1 MTATPTTPQKKKS
14 QGPIRFEA
22 IIPILILCVAVWA
35 YTTLFIDSHVR
46 SALEFLASRVHGA
59 QVDVGSVK
67 ISFREPSLT
76 INGLQVT
83 DKENPAQNS
92 VAIGKM
98 RFALLWD
105 ALLRA
110 KLVISESSITA
121 LAVNSP
127 RKSPGEVY
135 PVPPSKS
142 EDKPSVTAQLKSE
155 LKAEAE
161 ARTKNNV
168 LGDIASVLGGSDAAD
183 QLNEIRDQLQAEAKI
198 KELQTTLNTK
208 KSDWAKRME
217 ELPKPEAAKAILE
230 KIRATKIDTS
240 NPAAAKSQLE
250 SIKAD
255 IAKVD
260 EMVKA
265 YQGGQ
270 KTLEKDISD
279 FNNSLKEIDEATKKD
294 LEALQNRLKIP
305 SIDKDS
311 ITKSLL
317 SKLLGDK
324 LAKVTRFIDQAKA
337 YLPDRS
343 EKKTADKPEF
353 VPHPRGSGRT
363 YRFPVTTGYPLVWL
377 KKAELSSKASPEGFT
392 GDFAGQLMH
401 ITTDPNLIKLPA
413 SLDLSGNAPTQQ
425 IRDIKLK
432 FVLDYRDDK
441 GNADLDL
448 AVGSHPLPEQVFTSG
463 EDVQFAM
470 LPSQASLR
478 ATAKF
483 AGNELRARIEET
495 IKDPQFKT
503 GAKSPIVAEAL
514 ESAAKR
520 IKQLDMKIDLV
531 GSFTHQKIG
540 LDSNLGSELATGFQT
555 HLKGKLDQA
564 RTKLKSFVDGR
575 VGGEKLRLTG
585 EYSKAQSSIGDL
597 LKVKDGDFKNLQTEL
612 QKALKEKSGL
622 DSDKTKKDLE
632 KKAKDLF
639 KKIKI

>member
-1 MTATPTTPQKKKS
+1 MCA
-14 QGPIRFEA
+14 
-22 IIPILILCVAVWA
+22 AVLA
-35 YTTLFIDSHVR
+35 YSTLFLDSHLK
-46 SALEFLASRVHGA
+46 SAIELLASRVHGA
-59 QVDVGSVK
+59 QVDVAMVNL
-67 ISFREPSLT
+67 SFTDPSLT
-76 INGLQVT
+76 IHGLEVT
-83 DKENPAQNS
+83 DKDTPTQNT

-110 KLVISESSITA
+110 KLVISESSIKE
-121 LAVNSP
+121 LAINSP
-127 RKSPGEVY
+127 RKSAGEVY
-135 PVPPSKS
+135 PVRPSKS
-142 EDKPSVTAQLKSE
+142 DDKPSVTAQLQSE

-168 LGDIASVLGGSDAAD
+168 LGDIANILGGNDAAS
-183 QLNEIRDQLQAEAKI
+183 QLNEIREQLQAETKM
-198 KELQTTLNTK
+198 KELQTALNTK
-208 KSDWAKRME
+208 KSEWAKRVE
-217 ELPKPEAAKAILE
+217 ELPKPEAAKALLD

-265 YQGGQ
+265 YQSEQ
-270 KTLEKDISD
+270 KNLEKDIGE
-279 FNNSLKEIDEATKKD
+279 FNASLKEIDEAAKKD
-294 LEALQNRLKIP
+294 LETLQNRLKIP

-311 ITKSLL
+311 ITRSLL

-324 LAKVTRFIDQAKA
+324 LTKATRFIDQAKA

-343 EKKTADKPEF
+343 EKEKSGGPEF

-363 YRFPVTTGYPLVWL
+363 YKFPITTGYPLVWL

-392 GDFAGQLMH
+392 GDFSGKVMN

-413 SLDLSGNAPTQQ
+413 SLDISGDAPKQD

-432 FVLDYRDDK
+432 LVLDYRDDK
-441 GNADLDL
+441 GNADLNL
-448 AVGSHPLPEQVFTSG
+448 AIGSHPLPEQVFTSG
-463 EDVQFAM
+463 GDVEFAM
-470 LPSQASLR
+470 LPSQANLK
-478 ATAKF
+478 ATAQF
-483 AGNELRARIEET
+483 TGSELRARIEET
-495 IKDPQFKT
+495 VKDPQFKT
-503 GAKSPIVAEAL
+503 GAKSVLVAEAL
-514 ESAAKR
+514 QSAAKR

-540 LDSNLGSELATGFQT
+540 LDSNLGSELASGFQT
-555 HLKGKLDQA
+555 HLKGKVDQA

-575 VGGEKLRLTG
+575 VAGEKSRLTG
-585 EYSKAQSSIGDL
+585 EYSKAQSSINDVLKIKDSNFKDL
-597 LKVKDGDFKNLQTEL
+597 QAEL
-612 QKALKEKSGL
+612 QKALKDKGSLDSEKS
-622 DSDKTKKDLE
+622 KKEIE